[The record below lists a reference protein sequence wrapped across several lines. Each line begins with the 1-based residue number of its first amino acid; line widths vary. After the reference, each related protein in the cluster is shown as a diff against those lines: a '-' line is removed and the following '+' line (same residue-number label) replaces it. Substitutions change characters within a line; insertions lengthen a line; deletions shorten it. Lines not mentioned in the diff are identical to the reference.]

1 MSESG
6 CAHAAR
12 DIWLT
17 SKTMNWRSCWSVSNP
32 LLMTKVVILSAL
44 MSLKTLWLRSVSLTT
59 DSRCSRSCNSSMR
72 TAQRWS
78 SLLNS
83 STLSKVVLVRT
94 DSREWAES
102 KALKQSLISSK
113 SWQLVNYRTPRSK
126 SSLSVYSSRAS
137 DARNFLTLWWSQKG
151 RNFGKTERT
160 SWTTIGSNWLN
171 AWLERKSIGVTY
183 LKEPTTVV
191 AALNQAIKSPN
202 LTRQTSWLAGW
213 PTLRLTSL
221 TRTYYLLFLK
231 GRANTRMT
239 LDPMVSDQFI

>member
-1 MSESG
+1 
-6 CAHAAR
+6 
-12 DIWLT
+12 
-17 SKTMNWRSCWSVSNP
+17 
-32 LLMTKVVILSAL
+32 
-44 MSLKTLWLRSVSLTT
+44 
-59 DSRCSRSCNSSMR
+59 MR

-83 STLSKVVLVRT
+83 STSSKVVLVRT

-137 DARNFLTLWWSQKG
+137 VARNFLTLWWSQKG

-191 AALNQAIKSPN
+191 AALNRAIKSPN
-202 LTRQTSWLAGW
+202 LTKQTSWLAGW

-231 GRANTRMT
+231 GRASTKMIS
-239 LDPMVSDQFI
+239 DPMGSDQFI